1 MLMLPGGIYLPP
13 SISVIFRNHAR
24 EFLYNSAATLYSFPV
39 SIFAFRLI
47 FRKTGL

>member
-1 MLMLPGGIYLPP
+1 MLILTRDVYLPP

-24 EFLYNSAATLYSFPV
+24 EFLYNSAATLYSFPI